1 VIVWLWDAPG
11 PNRCARGV
19 TVDYARAQE
28 AARACLT
35 ADQAATALVQAAE
48 LVAGSDVLDPYYARF
63 GRRWQARRTRSGE
76 IRQRFIVAERGE
88 DQARYLRHPGLYLA
102 AHLDPRDFGP
112 VSTRQMARRPDRRQ
126 GPGLP

>member
-11 PNRCARGV
+11 PDRCARGV
-19 TVDYARAQE
+19 TIDYARARD

-63 GRRWQARRTRSGE
+63 GRRWQARRTGNGG
-76 IRQRFIVAERGE
+76 IRWQ
-88 DQARYLRHPGLYLA
+88 PLA
-102 AHLDPRDFGP
+102 A
-112 VSTRQMARRPDRRQ
+112 RPAS
-126 GPGLP
+126 